1 MGWSQKYFLSPSS
14 LENEHLLYNDLFSS
28 QLEIEYDMSDV
39 DYVGINLHEAGEYVP
54 PFLSLHGSEYKS
66 ETGLAGM
73 RTERRY
79 MLELT
84 QMTYLNQSIIPCQS
98 EEDHVNVSQCI
109 EDYVLSELGC
119 R

>member
-14 LENEHLLYNDLFSS
+14 LENEHLLYSDLFSS

-39 DYVGINLHEAGEYVP
+39 DYVGINLHEAGEYLP
-54 PFLSLHGSEYKS
+54 PFISLHGSEYKS

-73 RTERRY
+73 RSERKY

>member
-1 MGWSQKYFLSPSS
+1 MYFFSP
-14 LENEHLLYNDLFSS
+14 E
-28 QLEIEYDMSDV
+28 LEIEYNMSDV
-39 DYVGINLHEAGEYVP
+39 DYVGINLHEAGEYLP